1 MSVAGLRYGAG
12 QANGYAETKSG
23 SFIYHGDAASYHDW
37 EFRTLLRVELLEAQE
52 VALRKAAAE
61 RRVETPSKET
71 VEEEEIPTTDA
82 PPHTPPRPG
91 TSTTESRFF
100 KDPEVEISKERYT
113 LVAKIM
119 EGLRGNAFLVAR
131 DMGTAALVQDE
142 GLRSLISKIK
152 LSVFPRASEEAKELF
167 RLGQMRGG
175 VLSRQMNESMVS
187 YVDRRRRWWRMTSE
201 LDPTTQISESM
212 RSELMIELSGISQQ
226 ESLVVKSISG
236 MPLTFEKV
244 AETLISH
251 YGSVHLR
258 GSKTLTSAT
267 SSASAMHTGGKGK
280 GKGKPGKTYW
290 RTGFYGDHDEDGEWF
305 PEYSQ
310 QSEYEYPDECYEEGQ
325 FAGLFANEHHEE
337 EHQPDYPEEE
347 VEEWEATVLNAVS
360 QIGES
365 TEGLDMPSVGEALQL
380 ELAALT
386 AYGKSKGKKGKGK
399 GKGKGKLVKSNLTL
413 QQRRDKLQEIKAKSR
428 CLRCGGIG
436 HWAGDPSCKFPG
448 SKQASQPGQS
458 NPNTRTA
465 MMAIHSD
472 SSSSDGEAVN
482 LGAGH
487 PDAHTAMMAYA
498 TQSKAKAKAK
508 AGPILPVREERA
520 LAERAAKAKASS
532 SSSGYRGE
540 VAIAPLP
547 KPKSKSAPRRTPPN
561 PPLAK
566 CAECRDFNFRGSTAY
581 TIKKTCV
588 VCGNSETTR
597 REENYIYT
605 FENCPHEEVDHRG
618 SSKSTSRV
626 FCKQC
631 GNFIHEED
639 IAVRKHRLEVSK
651 RVEEAPEPVLEVAS
665 HVTDPRSSAYK
676 YPSEEIQSILN
687 LLGQNL
693 SDQGDLT
700 VADLHGELAQAI
712 DMHNALMD
720 QDQMQMGVDSD
731 DPDGYPG
738 WDPVPNAYMAVST
751 DQATGVVMLDLP
763 VRDIMDPNDP
773 NIYAALDEGCN
784 STCHSSKWGEM
795 CNQKL
800 KRFGVEFKWMES
812 SSNPSFVGIGDKTKT
827 LGMRAMPFGF
837 LAHGDHVV
845 KGKLESYEIDNG
857 STPMLLSLYAQCTLG
872 MIKDLEHGKVSV
884 KIGQTRREIPL
895 YKCKKSGLLLVNLT
909 EGLFHLDESK
919 APNSKLGDEHK
930 FLRQFRMPASIPT
943 CLSGSKAMDYTET
956 IEALR
961 GSTSSDLEDH
971 PEKVLILTGGSNSDP
986 QIDDKELLILECFDC
1001 YDPASSHLC
1010 AHIGRHQAIIAG
1022 LIQNCCDQVMTKMRA
1037 AADHVQRYGPM
1048 AAVMFKCKSNRHRS
1062 VALGTMFAWYLHLE
1076 DVEFHLHHLEAHRAW
1091 TSMRCGGRCEDCYQ
1105 GTIGNLLSLNSLLYD
1120 VMRMMEVDE
1129 SRLVAPFAAVTPCSG
1144 TIPAIRGSASRS
1156 APMPKTPPGP
1166 PPDHEF
1172 RKLQKSLEDLTK
1184 VAKAQQTQLDELKKV
1199 REDTRRSRSR
1209 SPPRRRRRHPSRS
1222 DSRGRAPHRRAP
1234 QRPPSPPSPP
1244 RRTSVGLMGDR
1255 PVGGQSE
1262 QWGVYQPLHHHD
1274 ERASYTER
1282 FQATEVSSQQL
1293 DGILDASDHD
1303 RLTWIGPGEREDNHY
1318 ENVRVQTK
1326 RRGNFQTTHM
1336 KVPGPLKGWK
1346 KTTFL
1351 RTKGVNQWRLIEHEV
1366 NAVHGSPVA
1375 RGSSELVIF
1384 LQKGIDHRAS
1394 SRYKERQPPDPP
1406 VSRRLVLKSRKLV
1419 YDGDLDDNRDKS
1431 NGVDNM
1437 SMDERTLKKVAP
1449 KTEPTLHEEP
1459 WPHGSLSHACGATTK
1474 EAMDLDPDESSSE
1487 SEGSEQVS
1495 YQVESTKVELH
1506 DMSDTVDLHNHVMAE
1521 PVCHMAF
1528 LSKPSSSKGDSNEK
1542 MTTMS
1547 KKRKNEVIQCV
1558 DDMNFH
1564 DRLLRFS
1571 FGLQESP
1578 SVTNHTVVFT
1588 SHPMLFQLDGIRTID
1603 VGWGAEHVDEAQ
1615 VGSEVWETLEGAS
1628 FIVFAV
1634 KYDHDSVALGH
1645 NALNHAKL
1653 LTEVQTYCDATGVT
1667 WINFDAIDTMRWNHF
1682 AVSDP
1687 PTYCSME
1694 VGMTTNN
1701 DKMEEMMVTWFDG
1714 IYLDEH
1720 DGKSMDDLFSHD
1732 FASFVQEIGQ
1742 ELHLES
1748 MSRAAFPAEMVEE
1761 SSKEGTFDEVLT
1773 EADVGHMDPGEEILS
1788 DETFLDTVEVPGL
1801 PMQEQERRKAWRKL
1815 PQRVRI
1821 SVRRLHRQFGH
1832 CPRNVMTNLLKAAK
1846 VDKAYIDAVKLHR
1859 CTACEDNA
1867 PKTKTHK
1874 TSLPYEYRFGAN
1886 LGIDLLELKD
1896 SVGHK
1901 YAVLNMVDLGT
1912 TFQVLHV
1919 IRQGLNA
1926 TSAQVLKALS
1936 QRWFS
1941 WAGFPE
1947 TIVCDRGLHMRGV
1960 LASYCAANGIQVK
1973 HAPLE
1978 TPEAIGR
1985 VERHGG
1991 IAKALYRKVAAEV
2004 QPTDVEQVDRILAE
2018 VAQVKNNSTR
2028 HGGFSPA
2035 QWVLGRSHKTQPSL
2049 LGEQW
2054 SDLGVLQEQA
2064 DPESIFALQQM
2075 ARVEAR
2081 KAFVYLDTS
2090 KRVQRAMLK
2099 NASPISMKYEVGDV
2113 VCYRRDNNADG
2124 GVRWSVASRVIG
2136 HEGERDVWV
2145 LCRNVPVLVS
2155 VHNLRPANDAEA
2167 LARSVLNGDPIV
2179 PSEIVE
2185 DGQKFIDARGPEKDP
2200 EIQLEQP
2207 PPEDDYEPSLAP
2219 SLPALEDLDAPPGQ
2233 DASAGIP
2240 PNEPVPVE
2248 EDEEDGN
2255 QEAEESFGVI
2265 RPLATRRSAPAGFS
2279 RSVRARTETTA
2290 EGGSSVANTQP
2301 ASPAGGSQESQE
2313 SRPASTPAPW
2323 PSLRD
2328 SLDDLPLTLR
2338 RHFEAQR
2345 AAPYSRP
2352 GGESANVGIVEM
2364 PDAKSKELWSVQPMG
2379 TRKRFVT
2386 FMAQR
2391 FEEAVSQEEGEE
2403 EKRVDKTLSYEH
2415 ESLEMREL
2423 INEARKAEWGK
2434 YIRYSAAVPLDKEE
2448 AERLIREGHTVIP
2461 SKWVDVDKNAH
2472 KAHEE
2477 GYQPKVKSRLVSCG
2491 NFEDQG
2497 SLRTD
2502 APTSDME
2509 THHIVVSWAASHG
2522 VKVHTSDVASA
2533 YFQATP
2539 LDRVVIMRQPRS
2551 GLPGVD
2557 PDTMLL
2563 IRVPVYGLCDSG
2575 RGFWKRLD
2583 SESKETGFTASAV
2596 FPAFYFFKNNSS
2608 QNEDEIQES
2617 EVVAVMT
2624 THVDDLLYSYLP
2636 QGKQAVEKLL
2646 SKFDIGTQESQ
2657 NFRYCGKSFDEVD
2670 SVIRINVSDNT
2681 RRIHPIRIQD
2691 GRPNHDELTPSD
2703 VTQLRSVVG
2712 SLSWIARQ
2720 GRPDL
2725 LYVVSRLQSEVK
2737 GATVQTLRDAN
2748 KAVALAQAG
2757 RDEVFLRF
2765 PMKLMKWNNVGVL
2778 SVSDASFA
2786 NEPGRKSQQG
2796 RCHFLAPIDQ
2806 LKNPEQTEFDVYPI
2820 SFSST
2825 TIKRVCR
2832 ATLQCETY
2840 ALQHSMESG
2849 DRIRALLVEMT
2860 GKIPERMRNWEDICR
2875 EQCPQL
2881 SMSDCMSLVKH
2892 LNAPIMARCQ
2902 DKRLEI
2908 EMKAIRQSLRDDQD
2922 KETYEK
2928 FVRGGDKLIWIH
2940 TSSMVADA
2948 LTKRMKPDFLIGV
2961 LRTNRYRVDLV
2972 QRNKEK

>member
-1 MSVAGLRYGAG
+1 
-12 QANGYAETKSG
+12 
-23 SFIYHGDAASYHDW
+23 
-37 EFRTLLRVELLEAQE
+37 
-52 VALRKAAAE
+52 
-61 RRVETPSKET
+61 
-71 VEEEEIPTTDA
+71 
-82 PPHTPPRPG
+82 
-91 TSTTESRFF
+91 
-100 KDPEVEISKERYT
+100 
-113 LVAKIM
+113 
-119 EGLRGNAFLVAR
+119 
-131 DMGTAALVQDE
+131 
-142 GLRSLISKIK
+142 
-152 LSVFPRASEEAKELF
+152 
-167 RLGQMRGG
+167 
-175 VLSRQMNESMVS
+175 
-187 YVDRRRRWWRMTSE
+187 
-201 LDPTTQISESM
+201 
-212 RSELMIELSGISQQ
+212 
-226 ESLVVKSISG
+226 
-236 MPLTFEKV
+236 
-244 AETLISH
+244 
-251 YGSVHLR
+251 
-258 GSKTLTSAT
+258 
-267 SSASAMHTGGKGK
+267 
-280 GKGKPGKTYW
+280 
-290 RTGFYGDHDEDGEWF
+290 
-305 PEYSQ
+305 
-310 QSEYEYPDECYEEGQ
+310 
-325 FAGLFANEHHEE
+325 
-337 EHQPDYPEEE
+337 
-347 VEEWEATVLNAVS
+347 
-360 QIGES
+360 
-365 TEGLDMPSVGEALQL
+365 
-380 ELAALT
+380 
-386 AYGKSKGKKGKGK
+386 
-399 GKGKGKLVKSNLTL
+399 
-413 QQRRDKLQEIKAKSR
+413 
-428 CLRCGGIG
+428 
-436 HWAGDPSCKFPG
+436 
-448 SKQASQPGQS
+448 
-458 NPNTRTA
+458 
-465 MMAIHSD
+465 
-472 SSSSDGEAVN
+472 
-482 LGAGH
+482 
-487 PDAHTAMMAYA
+487 
-498 TQSKAKAKAK
+498 
-508 AGPILPVREERA
+508 
-520 LAERAAKAKASS
+520 
-532 SSSGYRGE
+532 
-540 VAIAPLP
+540 
-547 KPKSKSAPRRTPPN
+547 
-561 PPLAK
+561 
-566 CAECRDFNFRGSTAY
+566 
-581 TIKKTCV
+581 
-588 VCGNSETTR
+588 
-597 REENYIYT
+597 
-605 FENCPHEEVDHRG
+605 
-618 SSKSTSRV
+618 
-626 FCKQC
+626 
-631 GNFIHEED
+631 
-639 IAVRKHRLEVSK
+639 
-651 RVEEAPEPVLEVAS
+651 
-665 HVTDPRSSAYK
+665 
-676 YPSEEIQSILN
+676 
-687 LLGQNL
+687 
-693 SDQGDLT
+693 
-700 VADLHGELAQAI
+700 
-712 DMHNALMD
+712 
-720 QDQMQMGVDSD
+720 
-731 DPDGYPG
+731 
-738 WDPVPNAYMAVST
+738 
-751 DQATGVVMLDLP
+751 
-763 VRDIMDPNDP
+763 
-773 NIYAALDEGCN
+773 
-784 STCHSSKWGEM
+784 
-795 CNQKL
+795 
-800 KRFGVEFKWMES
+800 
-812 SSNPSFVGIGDKTKT
+812 
-827 LGMRAMPFGF
+827 
-837 LAHGDHVV
+837 
-845 KGKLESYEIDNG
+845 
-857 STPMLLSLYAQCTLG
+857 
-872 MIKDLEHGKVSV
+872 
-884 KIGQTRREIPL
+884 
-895 YKCKKSGLLLVNLT
+895 
-909 EGLFHLDESK
+909 
-919 APNSKLGDEHK
+919 
-930 FLRQFRMPASIPT
+930 
-943 CLSGSKAMDYTET
+943 
-956 IEALR
+956 
-961 GSTSSDLEDH
+961 
-971 PEKVLILTGGSNSDP
+971 
-986 QIDDKELLILECFDC
+986 
-1001 YDPASSHLC
+1001 
-1010 AHIGRHQAIIAG
+1010 
-1022 LIQNCCDQVMTKMRA
+1022 
-1037 AADHVQRYGPM
+1037 
-1048 AAVMFKCKSNRHRS
+1048 
-1062 VALGTMFAWYLHLE
+1062 
-1076 DVEFHLHHLEAHRAW
+1076 
-1091 TSMRCGGRCEDCYQ
+1091 
-1105 GTIGNLLSLNSLLYD
+1105 
-1120 VMRMMEVDE
+1120 
-1129 SRLVAPFAAVTPCSG
+1129 
-1144 TIPAIRGSASRS
+1144 
-1156 APMPKTPPGP
+1156 
-1166 PPDHEF
+1166 
-1172 RKLQKSLEDLTK
+1172 
-1184 VAKAQQTQLDELKKV
+1184 
-1199 REDTRRSRSR
+1199 
-1209 SPPRRRRRHPSRS
+1209 
-1222 DSRGRAPHRRAP
+1222 
-1234 QRPPSPPSPP
+1234 
-1244 RRTSVGLMGDR
+1244 MGDR
-1255 PVGGQSE
+1255 AVGEQSE
-1262 QWGVYQPLHHHD
+1262 RWGVYQPLHHHD

-1282 FQATEVSSQQL
+1282 FQATEVSPEQL
-1293 DGILDASDHD
+1293 NIILEASGHD
-1303 RLTWIGPGEREDNHY
+1303 RLTWIGPGDREDNHE

-1326 RRGNFQTTHM
+1326 RRGNFQSTHI
-1336 KVPGPLKGWK
+1336 KIPNALRNWRKS
-1346 KTTFL
+1346 TFL
-1351 RTKGVNQWRLIEHEV
+1351 KTRGVEQWRLIEHEV
-1366 NAVHGSPVA
+1366 NSYHGSPVA
-1375 RGSSELVIF
+1375 KGSSELVIF
-1384 LQKGIDHRAS
+1384 LQKPMDARAGC
-1394 SRYKERQPPDPP
+1394 RYKERQPPEPP

-1419 YDGDLDDNRDKS
+1419 DKGNVDDGKS
-1431 NGVDNM
+1431 SSGEVDNM
-1437 SMDERTLKKVAP
+1437 SMDAEPPKQDVL
-1449 KTEPTLHEEP
+1449 KTESTEHEGP
-1459 WPHGSLSHACGATTK
+1459 WPHGSLSHAHGTTE

-1487 SEGSEQVS
+1487 SDSSEHVP
-1495 YQVESTKVELH
+1495 TKVECSKVEAH
-1506 DMSDTVDLHNHVMAE
+1506 DTPNTVELHNHVMAE
-1521 PVCHMAF
+1521 PVCHMAV
-1528 LSKPSSSKGDSNEK
+1528 LSKPSSSKNVGNEK
-1542 MTTMS
+1542 MITMS

-1564 DRLLRFS
+1564 DRLLRHS

-1578 SVTNHTVVFT
+1578 SVANHTVVFT
-1588 SHPMLFQLDGIRTID
+1588 SHPMLFKLDGIRTID
-1603 VGWGAEHVDEAQ
+1603 VGWGAQHVDEAQ
-1615 VGSEVWETLEGAS
+1615 VGSEVWETLDGAS
-1628 FIVFAV
+1628 LIIFAIM
-1634 KYDHDSVALGH
+1634 YDHDTVALGQ

-1653 LTEVQTYCDATGVT
+1653 LTEVQAYCDATGVT

-1687 PTYCSME
+1687 PIYCSME

-1701 DKMEEMMVTWFDG
+1701 DRMEELMVTWFEG
-1714 IYLDEH
+1714 IHLDDH

-1732 FASFVQEIGQ
+1732 FALFVQEVGQ

-1761 SSKEGTFDEVLT
+1761 SSKEGTFDQVLT

-1859 CTACEDNA
+1859 CTACEDTA

-1926 TSAQVLKALS
+1926 TSSQVLKALS

-1991 IAKALYRKVAAEV
+1991 IAKALFRKVAAEV
-2004 QPTDVEQVDRILAE
+2004 QPIDAEQVDRILAE
-2018 VAQVKNNSTR
+2018 VTQVKNNSTR

-2035 QWVLGRSHKTQPSL
+2035 QWVLGRSHKTQPSF

-2064 DPESIFALQQM
+2064 DPDSIFALQQM

-2081 KAFVYLDTS
+2081 KAFVHLDTS

-2113 VCYRRDNNADG
+2113 VCYRRDNNTDG
-2124 GVRWSVASRVIG
+2124 KVRWSVASRVIG

-2167 LARSVLNGDPIV
+2167 LARSVLKGDPIV

-2185 DGQKFIDARGPEKDP
+2185 DGQKFIDARGPEQDP
-2200 EIQLEQP
+2200 GTEQP
-2207 PPEDDYEPSLAP
+2207 PSEDGYEPSLAP
-2219 SLPALEDLDAPPGQ
+2219 SMPALEELEASPEQ
-2233 DASAGIP
+2233 EASAGIP
-2240 PNEPVPVE
+2240 PDEPVPVE
-2248 EDEEDGN
+2248 EDEEDEN

-2313 SRPASTPAPW
+2313 SRSASTPAPW

-2328 SLDDLPLTLR
+2328 SLDDLPVPLR

-2352 GGESANVGIVEM
+2352 GDESANVGIVEM
-2364 PDAKSKELWSVQPMG
+2364 PDAKSKALWSVQPMG

-2391 FEEAVSQEEGEE
+2391 FEETTAQEEGGE

-2415 ESLEMREL
+2415 ETLEMREL

-2434 YIRYSAAVPLDKEE
+2434 YVRYSAAVPLAKEE

-2596 FPAFYFFKNNSS
+2596 FPAFYFFKDNSS
-2608 QNEDEIQES
+2608 QNEDETQES

-2691 GRPNHDELTPSD
+2691 GRPNSDELTPSD

-2840 ALQHSMESG
+2840 SLQHSMESG

-2860 GKIPERMRNWEDICR
+2860 GKIPVRMRNWEDICR

-2928 FVRGGDKLIWIH
+2928 FARGGDKLIWIH

-2948 LTKRMKPDFLIGV
+2948 LTKKMKPDFLIGV

-2972 QRNKEK
+2972 QRNKGN